1 MIQRV
6 FLICLFVLTICLPV
20 SALQAQ
26 SFVIKDIRIEGLQRI
41 NSGSVFSS
49 LPFRVGETADAAM
62 TREAIKTLFASGN
75 FDDIKVGEDNG
86 VLVLIVSE
94 RPSIVEIN
102 IEGNKALPTE
112 ALMAG
117 LNDAGLAQ
125 GRIFK
130 RATLEGIRM
139 ELQRQ
144 YVAQGR
150 YDAQIE
156 AKVETLPKN
165 RVAINIDIDEGSV
178 AKIKHVN
185 IVGNKAFSR
194 QTLLDEMKQRSTGFW
209 SFITS
214 SDKYSKERL
223 RGDLEALESFYRDRG
238 YIKFQIESTQVSISP
253 KRDAVYITIN
263 VNEGDVYTIDKVEL
277 AGEMVIPEMA
287 LRLFVLVRPGNTYSQ
302 ALITQSEKFMT
313 QRLGNDGYTFAK
325 VSAVPDIN
333 EEDKT
338 VAIKFYVDPKKRTYV
353 RRINFKGNT
362 KSSDEVLRREMRQM
376 EGAPAA
382 GHKIE
387 QSRVRIER
395 LGFFKNVEVDTV
407 PVPGVDDQVDVTIS
421 VEEQPS
427 GSIGASIGYSDGSG
441 AIYGANL
448 QQNNFL
454 GSGNQVG
461 VAFNKSDYQT
471 SYRFNFLDPYYTED
485 GVSRG
490 FGLYYKS
497 INTAKVNLTTYN
509 LDTLGGNV
517 YFGYPI
523 KETQRLRFGLG
534 VSTTKVHTGPYV
546 VQEIENNFSRV
557 ADASIYTTRNTKI
570 SVDPDG
576 DGNFTEG
583 FGKAGDVAALA
594 DPFTHTAPG
603 FVNLYGRK
611 YDNWTFSSSW
621 VQNKL
626 NRGVFAT
633 AGYKNTV
640 SLEVSLPGSDLSFY
654 KLRYNGEKY
663 FQLNHKYSIR
673 LHMELGYGGGYGDLD
688 RLPFYEHFYAGGF
701 GSVRGF
707 NSRTLGPRSTE
718 ALRYQQALIYT
729 DPATAQ
735 VGYILGAD
743 QKFETQ
749 ALRNSTSPFGGNLLT
764 EGGVEFIFPMPFVKD
779 TSQVRTVA
787 FWDVGNVFSTTCS
800 NTQLKC
806 SGFDASE
813 LRQSVGLGLTWI
825 TAMGPLTFSI
835 AKPFNY
841 DELDRRKVFQFSLGT
856 GF

>member
-1 MIQRV
+1 MLAVAPI
-6 FLICLFVLTICLPV
+6 
-20 SALQAQ
+20 AQAQ

-49 LPFRVGETADAAM
+49 LPFRVGGTADKQAI
-62 TREAIKTLFASGN
+62 RQAIKTLFASGN
-75 FDDIKVGEDNG
+75 FEDIKIGEDNG
-86 VLVLIVSE
+86 VLVLILEE

-102 IEGNKALPTE
+102 IDGNKALPTE
-112 ALMAG
+112 ALITG
-117 LNDAGLAQ
+117 LADAGLSQ

-130 RATLEGIRM
+130 RATLEGIRL

-156 AKVETLPKN
+156 AKVEKLPQN

-178 AKIKHVN
+178 AKIKHIN
-185 IVGNKAFSR
+185 IVGNKAFDR
-194 QTLLDEMKQRSTGFW
+194 QTLLDEMKLRSTGFW

-214 SDKYSKERL
+214 NDKYAKERL

-238 YIKFQIESTQVSISP
+238 YVKFRVESTQVSISP
-253 KRDAVYITIN
+253 KRDAVYVTIN
-263 VNEGDVYTIDKVEL
+263 INEGDVYTIDKIEM
-277 AGEMVIPEMA
+277 AGEMVIPELA
-287 LRLFVLVRPGNTYSQ
+287 LRVFVLTKPGDVYSQ
-302 ALITQSEKFMT
+302 TRITQSEKFIT

-325 VSAVPDIN
+325 VSASSDIDDEN
-333 EEDKT
+333 KT
-338 VAIKFYVDPKKRTYV
+338 VSLKFYVDPKKRTYV

-376 EGAPAA
+376 EAAPAA

-395 LGFFKNVEVDTV
+395 LGFFKNVQVDTV
-407 PVPGVDDQVDVTIS
+407 PVPGTDDQVDVNFS

-441 AIYGANL
+441 AIFGANL

-461 VAFNKSDYQT
+461 VSVNKSDYQT

-490 FGLYYKS
+490 FSLSYTS
-497 INTAKVNLTTYN
+497 IDTSNVDISTYN
-509 LDTLGGNV
+509 LDTLAGTV

-523 KETQRLRFGLG
+523 NETQRLRFGMG
-534 VSTTKVHTGPYV
+534 ASSTKVNTGPFV
-546 VQEIENNFSRV
+546 VQEIENNFGPIDG
-557 ADASIYTTRNTKI
+557 ATLYTTANSTAEYDTNGDGSFTEVFI
-570 SVDPDG
+570 PAGSVDD
-576 DGNFTEG
+576 
-583 FGKAGDVAALA
+583 LS
-594 DPFTHTAPG
+594 DPFTDTEPG
-603 FVNLYGRK
+603 FINKYGRK
-611 YDNWTFSSSW
+611 YDNWSFTSSW
-621 VQNKL
+621 TQNKL
-626 NRGVFAT
+626 NRGLFAT
-633 AGYKNTV
+633 DGYKNTV
-640 SLEVSLPGSDLSFY
+640 SLEVTLPGSDLGFY

-663 FQLNHKYSIR
+663 FKLNNKYSIR
-673 LHMELGYGGGYGDLD
+673 FHTELGFGDGYGDLNE
-688 RLPFYEHFYAGGF
+688 LPFYQHFYAGGF

-707 NSRTLGPRSTE
+707 SSRTLGPRSTE

-729 DPATAQ
+729 DPQTSQ
-735 VGYILGAD
+735 VGYLLNAD
-743 QKFETQ
+743 QKFQTQ
-749 ALRNSTSPFGGNLLT
+749 ALSNSPDPFGGNLLT
-764 EGGVEFIFPMPFVKD
+764 EGGIEFIFPMPFIKD

-787 FWDVGNVFSTTCS
+787 FWDVGNVFSTSCTG
-800 NTQLKC
+800 TQLNC
-806 SGFDASE
+806 SDFDAAE

-841 DELDRRKVFQFSLGT
+841 NDLEDTKVFQFSLGT